1 MATVAITEYYKP
13 LRAIITI
20 RDKTNDP
27 TFLYHNSFDP
37 PEPSSGSPAIYY
49 CDVDLAYGQSGTFT
63 LRIND
68 HEHQLDESKIGLGN
82 KVWIQAGRDED
93 HLFNLF
99 SGVCRSMKP
108 IRAGYKLLGYEMSG
122 FGTQIIFNER
132 IVNYLRTALR
142 NPTNPNQPFIE
153 DPNMKAYK
161 LFQVLM
167 VNNDVIPLFYPA
179 IKHTL
184 HAGMFDTTSEIDPRV
199 DTFIASLTEPYV
211 EGSQV
216 ANNITEMAGGVWGVS
231 PQAPGQ
237 PDKVFLRFPSTFHSG
252 TIIKDKPDPLNPD
265 EYINKNVAY
274 LRSSPGFS
282 WTDSMRKEDG
292 FTNRI
297 FSKTGADI
305 ATGSTSTNA
314 ENFTSM
320 IGLEVAQQITINSTQ
335 IRDIAVTCSIAG
347 KGETTPGGNI
357 YNPRAVRFRVVN
369 DDAGRPGSI
378 LETSLDF
385 QLPLDTGE
393 TRSLFLQLPQAFQ
406 PRVLKPGDKAWLIML
421 QEGIVRWEDGAGPR
435 GDCGTPQT
443 DFCARWHHDGGNT
456 GISAVRTVCD
466 ISASARGGAHRT
478 PPADDLTSGWVIN
491 NAGPTYSHTFF
502 DQFSHIIEASDQ
514 ESIDHYGEVDSFI
527 DFSFLT
533 DENAMNQMLSSILQ
547 FAAKPRRI
555 YEMSEV
561 YIPFNSLIEPGSLV
575 TIIDPMAGHT
585 EQKQLTAEVQEVR
598 YTFQADASGTN
609 PVGINTCEVRLLGY
623 VDFREQMVLAISEA
637 SIQSPITT
645 GGSPPPEPPPPPPD
659 PTLGELDTDGVK
671 IIMPRNMTQGKFHK
685 NMVGLPNLGASN
697 WTSSTYF
704 KHDCGNSNTA
714 DKQTSGSLTYWHM
727 PARTGTFASTGET
740 NYTCRPTWL
749 SSNADTPAGVTGAK
763 NRGYLANAND
773 PKNLEITAILRVRN
787 IEDNGEEATFKVRGD
802 DHEDTN
808 EKTLQMGCKFPYG
821 SGDQAELWMFEKTHP
836 SDRRADV
843 TFVAPFNQNNYPKV
857 SNNVWRGIK
866 AIVYNINN
874 NQGVHCEWWIDEDP
888 LEGGGTPTGKFNNN
902 WKKMAI
908 YEEQGKSD
916 TPTWGGPANTLRTD

>member
-357 YNPRAVRFRVVN
+357 YNPRAVRFRIVN
-369 DDAGRPGSI
+369 DNGGRPGDI

-393 TRSLFLQLPQAFQ
+393 TRSLFLQLPQGHQ
-406 PRVLKPGDKAWLIML
+406 LRVLKPGDKARLIML
-421 QEGIVRWEDGAGPR
+421 QEGIVRWEDGAGAR
-435 GDCGTPQT
+435 GYSGTPQT

-466 ISASARGGAHRT
+466 ISASARGGARRT
-478 PPADDLTSGWVIN
+478 PPADDLSSGWTVN

-555 YEMSEV
+555 YEMSEIF
-561 YIPFNSLIEPGSLV
+561 IPYNSVIEPGSIV
-575 TIIDPMAGHT
+575 SIIDPESGHT
-585 EQKQLTAEVQEVR
+585 AERNLSAEVQEVR
-598 YTFQADASGTN
+598 YEFAADASGSN
-609 PVGINTCEVRLLGY
+609 PVGIHTCEVRLLGY
-623 VDFREQMVLAISEA
+623 VDFREQMVMAISEQ
-637 SIQSPITT
+637 SIQA
-645 GGSPPPEPPPPPPD
+645 PPPIVNPTPPAPPPPPPGA
-659 PTLGELDTDGVK
+659 PPPPPGQFLDTDGVR
-671 IIMPRNMTQGKFHK
+671 ILMQLNTAQGKFHK
-685 NMVGLPNLGASN
+685 NMVNLPNMGATT

-704 KHDCGNSNTA
+704 KHDCEDNQAT
-714 DKQTSGSLTYWHM
+714 KLTSGGLTFWRM
-727 PARTGTFASTGET
+727 QAREGSFASTGAT
-740 NYTCRPTWL
+740 NYTCRPTWV
-749 SSNADTPAGVTGAK
+749 SNSMSTPAGLTGAK
-763 NRGYLANAND
+763 NRGYLADAND
-773 PKNLEITAILRVRN
+773 PKNIEFTAIVRIDQ
-787 IEDNGEEATFKVRGD
+787 IEDFNEEATFKWCGD
-802 DHEDTN
+802 THVDTN
-808 EKTLQMGCKFPYG
+808 EKTLQGACKFPYG
-821 SGDQAELWMFEKTHP
+821 NADDAELFAFEKTHP
-836 SDRRADV
+836 DDRRADV
-843 TFVAPFNQNNYPKV
+843 TFVAPYNVNNYPKV
-857 SNNVWRGIK
+857 TENAWKGIK
-866 AIVYNINN
+866 CIKYNINN
-874 NQGVHCEWWIDEDP
+874 NQGIHCEWWFDENP
-888 LEGGGTPTGKFNNN
+888 ITGSTFNNN
-902 WKKMAI
+902 WKKFAI
-908 YEEQGKSD
+908 YEEQRSH
-916 TPTWGGPANTLRTD
+916 